1 MIIHKIIPQFCGK
14 TFSKKVISQSK
25 IFREDK
31 EREDGKGLRDVVHG
45 DGFMLFDSYRTGDFV
60 EYKDSIHHQVYD
72 MFGGRTEAM
81 LSHFVVQH
89 QKYYEHILR
98 PQIDE
103 IIIIT
108 NIQSEEK
115 LLIKIDDEEISL
127 NESDIIFL
135 SEIKSDRIIFLNQ
148 SEKQIFQIYTC
159 KASKPKS
166 LL

>member
-25 IFREDK
+25 IFREDQ

-103 IIIIT
+103 IIINNQKDLFLFT
-108 NIQSEEK
+108 FLSYV
-115 LLIKIDDEEISL
+115 LIASQI
-127 NESDIIFL
+127 DIIWRV
-135 SEIKSDRIIFLNQ
+135 DRLDIITVLLVAICL
-148 SEKQIFQIYTC
+148 ERKQTKIITT
-159 KASKPKS
+159 KLAS
-166 LL
+166 

>member
-1 MIIHKIIPQFCGK
+1 MIIHKLIPQFCGK

-25 IFREDK
+25 IFREDQ
-31 EREDGKGLRDVVHG
+31 EREDNKGIRDVVHG
-45 DGFMLFDSYRTGDFV
+45 DGFMLFDSIRTSHFV
-60 EYKDSIHHQVYD
+60 EYKDSIHNEVYD
-72 MFGGRTEAM
+72 IFGSRTEAM

-103 IIIIT
+103 IVIIT
-108 NIQSEEK
+108 NIQSKEK
-115 LLIKIDDEEISL
+115 LLIKIDGEELSL
-127 NESDIIFL
+127 NESDIVFL

-148 SEKQIFQIYTC
+148 SKSQTFQIYTS